1 MTPSAPLRTDILPG
15 PFGVAPATV
24 APSPAVQSLV
34 GAQVSALLE
43 SSPAYHALDDQARG
57 RLQGDLEKIAAYS
70 AALMHED
77 WVQSARLGQTPMV
90 RERRVVEGLSGPGAP
105 PSASAL
111 PAPTPRRLARTQAED
126 DDGNVVPPRPAD
138 EFDTRATGAIARI
151 TEETLNAIA
160 FPTFVADLI
169 KGTFQAIVDA
179 SIQQMEAYGELLTNV
194 AKTVDEFMADNISD
208 GQGKDWLANAYPQVF
223 RMDIDGEGAR
233 VTTRENAPDD
243 AAQTLRRGLGLN
255 EDPGLDDEDI
265 EGMLIPAARRQLAR
279 SRQQLLSTMVLMGMN
294 RIVVTSGKI
303 KARMDFRINAQ
314 DSGAAKSAQQ
324 FEFKHENQAR
334 YGWFLSP
341 VSVSQKTSVAYVSS
355 SAKTAS
361 SDIQAAAE
369 VGGEVEIKFKSDY
382 FPLERFADMQ
392 RVEQIQQNT
401 AVPAANTPVV
411 GAAAAQGAAPAPAAA
426 A

>member
-1 MTPSAPLRTDILPG
+1 MTTLATPRSDILPG
-15 PFGVAPATV
+15 PFGVAPPTV
-24 APSPAVQSLV
+24 SPSPAVQALV
-34 GAQVSALLE
+34 GAQVAALLE
-43 SSPAYHALDDQARG
+43 SSPAYHALESAARS
-57 RLQGDLEKIAAYS
+57 RLQEDLEKIAAYS
-70 AALMHED
+70 AALVHED
-77 WVQSARLGQTPMV
+77 WVQSTRLGQTPMV
-90 RERRVVEGLSGPGAP
+90 RERRVVEGLSGPGSP
-105 PSASAL
+105 PPVAA
-111 PAPTPRRLARTQAED
+111 
-126 DDGNVVPPRPAD
+126 PRPARARPRSLSRTLNEDGEGPVRAID
-138 EFDTRATGAIARI
+138 EFDTRATGSIARI

-179 SIQQMEAYGELLTNV
+179 SIQQMEAYGELLANV

-223 RMDIDGEGAR
+223 RMEIGQDGAR
-233 VTTRENAPDD
+233 VTTREDAPDD
-243 AAQTLRRGLGLN
+243 AAQTLRRGLSLN
-255 EDPGLDDEDI
+255 EDPSLEDEDI

-279 SRQQLLSTMVLMGMN
+279 SRQQLLATMVLMGMN

-314 DSGAAKSAQQ
+314 DTGTAQSAQQ
-324 FEFKHENQAR
+324 FDFKHENQAK

-355 SAKTAS
+355 SAKAAA
-361 SDIQAAAE
+361 SDIEASAE

-392 RVEQIQQNT
+392 RVEQIQANT
-401 AVPAANTPVV
+401 AVPAANAPVV
-411 GAAAAQGAAPAPAAA
+411 GGAAAQAATPAPVA
-426 A
+426 

>member
-1 MTPSAPLRTDILPG
+1 MTALATPRSDILPG
-15 PFGVAPATV
+15 PFGVAPTTV
-24 APSPAVQSLV
+24 SPSPAVQALV
-34 GAQVSALLE
+34 GAQVAALLE
-43 SSPAYHALDDQARG
+43 SSPAYHALDNAARG
-57 RLQGDLEKIAAYS
+57 RLQEDLEKIAAYS
-70 AALMHED
+70 AALVHED
-77 WVQSARLGQTPMV
+77 WVQSTRLGQTPMV
-90 RERRVVEGLSGPGAP
+90 RERRVVEGLSGPGSP
-105 PSASAL
+105 PPVPSPSAGRARSRTL
-111 PAPTPRRLARTQAED
+111 SRTLNEDGEAPVRAI
-126 DDGNVVPPRPAD
+126 D
-138 EFDTRATGAIARI
+138 EFDTRATGSIARI

-179 SIQQMEAYGELLTNV
+179 SIQQMEAYGELLANV

-223 RMDIDGEGAR
+223 RMEIGQDGAR
-233 VTTRENAPDD
+233 VTAREDAPDD
-243 AAQTLRRGLGLN
+243 AGQTLRRGLSLN
-255 EDPGLDDEDI
+255 EDPSLEDEDI

-279 SRQQLLSTMVLMGMN
+279 SRQQLLATMVLMGMN

-314 DSGAAKSAQQ
+314 DSGTAQSAQQ
-324 FEFKHENQAR
+324 FDFKHENQAK

-355 SAKTAS
+355 SAKAAA
-361 SDIQAAAE
+361 SDIEASAE

-392 RVEQIQQNT
+392 RVEQIQANT
-401 AVPAANTPVV
+401 AVPAANAPVV
-411 GAAAAQGAAPAPAAA
+411 GAAAAQAAAPASVA
-426 A
+426 

>member
-1 MTPSAPLRTDILPG
+1 MTPTAAPRTDILPG

-24 APSPAVQSLV
+24 APSPAVRSLV

-43 SSPAYHALDDQARG
+43 SSPAYHALDDDARG

-77 WVQSARLGQTPMV
+77 WVQSTRLGQTPMV

-105 PSASAL
+105 PPSTYPPS
-111 PAPTPRRLARTQAED
+111 PRRLSRAQAEED
-126 DDGNVVPPRPAD
+126 SPPPPRPD

-194 AKTVDEFMADNISD
+194 AKTVDEFMSDNISD
-208 GQGKDWLANAYPQVF
+208 GQGKDWLTNAYPQVF
-223 RMDIDGEGAR
+223 RMEMDGESAR
-233 VTTRENAPDD
+233 VTTRDNAPDD
-243 AAQTLRRGLGLN
+243 SAQTLRRGLGLS
-255 EDPGLDDEDI
+255 EDPSLEDEDI

-314 DSGAAKSAQQ
+314 DSGAAQSAQQ
-324 FEFKHENQAR
+324 FEFKHENQAK

-361 SDIQAAAE
+361 NDIQAAAE

-392 RVEQIQQNT
+392 RVEQIQANT
-401 AVPAANTPVV
+401 AVPTANTPVT

>member
-1 MTPSAPLRTDILPG
+1 MTPSAPPRTDILPG

-24 APSPAVQSLV
+24 SPSPAVQSLV

-90 RERRVVEGLSGPGAP
+90 RERRVVEGLSAPGAP
-105 PSASAL
+105 PSVSAL
-111 PAPTPRRLARTQAED
+111 ATPPPRRLSRAQAED
-126 DDGNVVPPRPAD
+126 DDGNVIAPRPPD

-233 VTTRENAPDD
+233 VTAREDAPDD
-243 AAQTLRRGLGLN
+243 SAQTLRRGLGLN
-255 EDPGLDDEDI
+255 EDPGLEDEDI

-314 DSGAAKSAQQ
+314 DSGAAQSAQQ
-324 FEFKHENQAR
+324 FEFKHENQAK

-355 SAKTAS
+355 SARTAS

>member
-1 MTPSAPLRTDILPG
+1 MTPSAALRSDILPG

-43 SSPAYHALDDQARG
+43 SSPAYHALGDAARG
-57 RLQGDLEKIAAYS
+57 QLQGDLEKIAAYS

-105 PSASAL
+105 PAGPPPVPS
-111 PAPTPRRLARTQAED
+111 RRLTRALAED
-126 DDGNVVPPRPAD
+126 DEGNVVPPRPPE
-138 EFDTRATGAIARI
+138 EFDTRATGSIARI

-233 VTTRENAPDD
+233 VTTREDAPDD
-243 AAQTLRRGLGLN
+243 SAQTLRRGLGLN

-314 DSGAAKSAQQ
+314 DSGSAQSAQQ
-324 FEFKHENQAR
+324 FEFKHENQAK

-341 VSVSQKTSVAYVSS
+341 VSVSQKTSVAYVAS
-355 SAKTAS
+355 SAKTAL

>member
-1 MTPSAPLRTDILPG
+1 MTPAAVPSPDILPG
-15 PFGVAPATV
+15 PFGHAPATV

-43 SSPAYHALDDQARG
+43 SSPAYHALGDEARH

-105 PSASAL
+105 PPT
-111 PAPTPRRLARTQAED
+111 PAPVRRLSRAQAED
-126 DDGNVVPPRPAD
+126 DDGNVIPPRPPD

-179 SIQQMEAYGELLTNV
+179 SIQQMEAYGELLNNV

-208 GQGKDWLANAYPQVF
+208 GQGKDWLSNAYPQIF

-233 VTTRENAPDD
+233 VTAREDVPDD
-243 AAQTLRRGLGLN
+243 AGQTLRRGLGLS
-255 EDPGLDDEDI
+255 EDPGLEDEDI

-314 DSGAAKSAQQ
+314 DSGAAQSAQQ
-324 FEFKHENQAR
+324 FEFKHENQAK

-341 VSVSQKTSVAYVSS
+341 VSVSQKTSVAYVAS

-392 RVEQIQQNT
+392 RVEQIQSNT

>member
-1 MTPSAPLRTDILPG
+1 MTPSAALRSDILPG

-43 SSPAYHALDDQARG
+43 SSPAYHALGDDARG

-77 WVQSARLGQTPMV
+77 WVQSTRLGQTPMV

-105 PSASAL
+105 PAGPPPVPS
-111 PAPTPRRLARTQAED
+111 RRLTRALAED
-126 DDGNVVPPRPAD
+126 DDGNVVPPRPPD
-138 EFDTRATGAIARI
+138 EFDTRATGSIARI

-208 GQGKDWLANAYPQVF
+208 GQGKDWLSNAYPQVF

-233 VTTRENAPDD
+233 VTTREDAPDD

-314 DSGAAKSAQQ
+314 DSGSAQSAQQ
-324 FEFKHENQAR
+324 FEFKHENQAK

-361 SDIQAAAE
+361 SNIEAGAE